1 MNAVI
6 KSPHVSNLVRPSIT
20 GHFPAPGGHGPPQ
33 ECLRLGA
40 NKPGIIVV
48 AKVQVRCVMLVDEDN
63 ISACQVASLYETV
76 PAHHIGMCFLQET
89 IGGKNVV
96 RIAPCTY

>member
-48 AKVQVRCVMLVDEDN
+48 AEVQVRCVMLVDEDYMFN
-63 ISACQVASLYETV
+63 VASIYKTV

>member
-1 MNAVI
+1 MI
-6 KSPHVSNLVRPSIT
+6 ISPHFSNLVRPAIT
-20 GHFPAPGGHGPPQ
+20 GHPPAPGGHRSPQ
-33 ECLRLGA
+33 EYLCLCA
-40 NKPGIIVV
+40 DNPGIIGV
-48 AKVQVRCVMLVDEDN
+48 AKVQVRCVMLVDEDYMFN
-63 ISACQVASLYETV
+63 VASIYKTV